1 MKNDSTMKNDIV
13 IAINNILTSKKGS
26 KYAQLVEIYE
36 EVSKIRN
43 CVQDEALEAQVR
55 ARLQEHC
62 SEYKNYLGK
71 EDLFE
76 TQSFNSG
83 LWRNKITGERE
94 IREYVFQL
102 IKEFPGIDITNLQKS
117 LLSILEGKLTEADQL
132 ESKTRPG
139 EIKIEQIIRN
149 FVSHK
154 DSYKDDIDFVVKD
167 GATRLYLKNTEVIE
181 EPVNEEYDNS
191 IDITEEKISEILNDE
206 TEKPIIE
213 DDNFSLEMSLEIP
226 IKNKKRKASDKVYI
240 RKSDFE
246 SYVKD
251 YKKKLDNGYVGEA
264 LVFEFE
270 KNKLIEMGR
279 PDLAA
284 KIKWIS
290 RDNGDGFGY
299 DIQSFDII
307 NGCEKE
313 IYIEVKSTS
322 SSLTSDFEM
331 SSNELEFAKNHPD
344 DYKLYRIY
352 KNGKK
357 TKGYIVETGLCDNFE
372 FTPVSYKVS
381 IKSTDEK

>member
-1 MKNDSTMKNDIV
+1 MKNDIV
-13 IAINNILTSKKGS
+13 IAINNILSSKKGT
-26 KYAQLVEIYE
+26 KYAQLSEIYK
-36 EVSKIRN
+36 EVAKIRN
-43 CVQDEALEAQVR
+43 CEQDEALETQVR
-55 ARLQEHC
+55 ARLQEH
-62 SEYKNYLGK
+62 SSQYKNYNGK

-94 IREYVFQL
+94 IKEYVFQL
-102 IKEFPGIDITNLQKS
+102 VKEFPGIDITSLQKS
-117 LLSILEGKLTEADQL
+117 LLSILEDRLTEADKL

-139 EIKIEQIIRN
+139 EMKIEQIIRN

-167 GATRLYLKNTEVIE
+167 GVTRLYIKNTDIIK
-181 EPVNEEYDNS
+181 EPVNDQDDIDDLISIEEDKVS
-191 IDITEEKISEILNDE
+191 KILNDE
-206 TEKPIIE
+206 IEKPTV
-213 DDNFSLEMSLEIP
+213 DDDELTLEMSLEIP
-226 IKNKKRKASDKVYI
+226 IKNKRRKSSDKVYI

-279 PDLAA
+279 PDLAE

-290 RDNGDGFGY
+290 RDDGDGFGY
-299 DIQSFDII
+299 DIQSFDIV
-307 NGCEKE
+307 NGHEKA

-331 SSNELEFAKNHPD
+331 SSNELEFAKKHPD

-381 IKSTDEK
+381 IKSIDEK

>member
-1 MKNDSTMKNDIV
+1 MKNDIV

-26 KYAQLVEIYE
+26 KYAQLSEIYE
-36 EVSKIRN
+36 EVSRIRN
-43 CVQDEALEAQVR
+43 CDQDEALEAQVR
-55 ARLQEHC
+55 ARLQEYC

-94 IREYVFQL
+94 IKKYVFQL
-102 IKEFPGIDITNLQKS
+102 IKEFPGIDITTIQKS
-117 LLSILEGKLTEADQL
+117 LLNILDGKLTEADQL

-139 EIKIEQIIRN
+139 EMKIEQIIRN

-154 DSYKDDIDFVVKD
+154 DSYKDEINFVVTD
-167 GATRLYLKNTEVIE
+167 GVTRLYLKNNDEPIEDTIE
-181 EPVNEEYDNS
+181 ETNNKNG
-191 IDITEEKISEILNDE
+191 IDIEEEKVSKILTEE
-206 TEKPIIE
+206 TEKPAI
-213 DDNFSLEMSLEIP
+213 DDEEVSLEMSFDIP
-226 IKNKKRKASDKVYI
+226 KKTKRKNNSDKVYI

-246 SYVKD
+246 SYVND

-264 LVFEFE
+264 LVYEYE
-270 KNKLIEMGR
+270 KNKLIELGR
-279 PDLAA
+279 SDLAE

-290 RDNGDGFGY
+290 RDSGDGFGY
-299 DIQSFDII
+299 DIQSFEIE
-307 NGCEKE
+307 NGSVKE

-331 SSNELEFAKNHPD
+331 SSNELKFAKNHPD
-344 DYKLYRIY
+344 NYKLYRIY

-357 TKGYIVETGLCDNFE
+357 TKGYVVDASLYDTFDI
-372 FTPVSYKVS
+372 TPTSYKVS
-381 IKSTDEK
+381 IKTTDDNGAI

>member
-1 MKNDSTMKNDIV
+1 MKNDII
-13 IAINNILTSKKGS
+13 IAINNILTSKKGA
-26 KYAQLVEIYE
+26 KYAQLSEIYR
-36 EVSKIRN
+36 EVARIRN
-43 CVQDEALEAQVR
+43 CEQDDILEAQVR
-55 ARLQEHC
+55 ARLQEH
-62 SEYKNYLGK
+62 SSQYKNFNGK

-94 IREYVFQL
+94 IKKYVFQL

-117 LLSILEGKLTEADQL
+117 LLSILDGKLTEADQL

-139 EIKIEQIIRN
+139 EMKIEQIIRN

-167 GATRLYLKNTEVIE
+167 GVTRLYLKNTDAIEKYVNDEEDNNLIDIE
-181 EPVNEEYDNS
+181 EKVS
-191 IDITEEKISEILNDE
+191 KILNDE
-206 TEKPIIE
+206 TEKPKI
-213 DDNFSLEMSLEIP
+213 DNREFALEMSSEIP
-226 IKNKKRKASDKVYI
+226 IKNRRKKISDKVYI

-264 LVFEFE
+264 LVYEYE
-270 KNKLIEMGR
+270 KNKLIELGR
-279 PDLAA
+279 PDLAE

-299 DIQSFDII
+299 DIKSFDIVDGI
-307 NGCEKE
+307 EKE
-313 IYIEVKSTS
+313 IFIEVKSTS

-331 SSNELEFAKNHPD
+331 SSNELEFAKSHPD
-344 DYKLYRIY
+344 NYKLYRIY
-352 KNGKK
+352 RNGKK
-357 TKGYIVETGLCDNFE
+357 TKGYIVVASLYDSFE

-381 IKSTDEK
+381 IKETNEKGAF